1 MKKNNTKTKTKKHDP
16 NNGVTTQWLIE
27 LSKSIWNNSWVHTTM
42 LSSDGIDMLII
53 RFKDISGDEWIG
65 KVYENKIVEL
75 DMEVRWGDDEP
86 FRESHGNVKLEDFMK
101 YLNSLPVLGHKFFSS
116 VQISEDIDLDL
127 EPMEEPVVAQKNT
140 PKDISKK
147 SKSKKTIKLI
157 EGYEIHLVADK
168 KNQFAL
174 YKVQKLTGETVFT
187 GLLTECKSIEDAI
200 KVFNDHIPILEDSI
214 LDEPVLIRLNE

>member
-1 MKKNNTKTKTKKHDP
+1 
-16 NNGVTTQWLIE
+16 
-27 LSKSIWNNSWVHTTM
+27 
-42 LSSDGIDMLII
+42 
-53 RFKDISGDEWIG
+53 
-65 KVYENKIVEL
+65 
-75 DMEVRWGDDEP
+75 
-86 FRESHGNVKLEDFMK
+86 MK

-116 VQISEDIDLDL
+116 VQISEDIDLDS
-127 EPMEEPVVAQKNT
+127 ESMEELVVAQKNT
-140 PKDISKK
+140 TKDIPKK
-147 SKSKKTIKLI
+147 SKGKKTMKLI

>member
-75 DMEVRWGDDEP
+75 DMGVKWGDDEP

-101 YLNSLPVLGHKFFSS
+101 YLYSLPVLGHKYFSS
-116 VQISEDIDLDL
+116 VQISEDIDLDF
-127 EPMEEPVVAQKNT
+127 EPIEEPLVVNKNT
-140 PKDISKK
+140 TKEVQKK
-147 SKSKKTIKLI
+147 SKGKKTIKLM

-214 LDEPVLIRLNE
+214 LDEPVLIRLNK

>member
-1 MKKNNTKTKTKKHDP
+1 MKKNNTNTKTKNPDP
-16 NNGVTTQWLIE
+16 NNGVTTQWLID
-27 LSKSIWNNSWVHTTM
+27 LSKSIWSNSWVHTTQ
-42 LSSDGIDMLII
+42 LSSDGIDMLYIC
-53 RFKDISGDEWIG
+53 FKDINGDEWIG

-86 FRESHGNVKLEDFMK
+86 FLAYWDFSAIFMK

-116 VQISEDIDLDL
+116 VQISEDIDLDS
-127 EPMEEPVVAQKNT
+127 ESMEELVVAQKNT
-140 PKDISKK
+140 TKDIPKK
-147 SKSKKTIKLI
+147 SKVKKTMKLI

-174 YKVQKLTGETVFT
+174 YKVQKLTRETLFT
-187 GLLTECKSIEDAI
+187 GLLSECKSIEDAI

>member
-42 LSSDGIDMLII
+42 LSSDGIDKLII

-101 YLNSLPVLGHKFFSS
+101 YLNSLPGHKFFSS

>member
-1 MKKNNTKTKTKKHDP
+1 MKKNNTKTKSKKPDP
-16 NNGVTTQWLIE
+16 NNGVTTQWMIE
-27 LSKSIWNNSWVHTTM
+27 LSKSIWSNSWVHTTQ
-42 LSSDGIDMLII
+42 LSSDGIDMLYIC
-53 RFKDISGDEWIG
+53 FKDINGDEWIG

-116 VQISEDIDLDL
+116 VQISEDLDL
-127 EPMEEPVVAQKNT
+127 EPMEEPVVAQKNST
-140 PKDISKK
+140 KNIPKK
-147 SKSKKTIKLI
+147 SKGKKPIKLMD
-157 EGYEIHLVADK
+157 GYEIHLVADK

-174 YKVQKLTGETVFT
+174 YKFEKFTRETVFT
-187 GLLTECKSIEDAI
+187 GLLSECKSIEDAI

-214 LDEPVLIRLNE
+214 LDEPVLIRLNK